1 MHRHDERGAA
11 AVEFALLCIPLFLI
25 LLGTIEFGFALYAK
39 QAVVSAAREGA
50 RAGIVQQ
57 TPKLS
62 ATAIQ
67 GIVAGYLSQ
76 LGFVAAPT
84 VTVTGAQL
92 SNPANLT
99 VQVIYP
105 YRPMTGLPALVP
117 GLQNPIRI
125 SGQVVMVH
133 E

>member
-1 MHRHDERGAA
+1 MRGHGERGAA
-11 AVEFALLCIPLFLI
+11 AVEFALLCIPLLLI

-57 TPKLS
+57 SPKLS
-62 ATAIQ
+62 SAAIQ
-67 GIVAGYLSQ
+67 SIVTGYLSQ
-76 LGFVAAPT
+76 LGFVAVPT

-92 SNPANLT
+92 ATPANLT

-105 YRPMTGLPALVP
+105 YRSITGLPALVP
-117 GLQNPIRI
+117 GLQNPIPI